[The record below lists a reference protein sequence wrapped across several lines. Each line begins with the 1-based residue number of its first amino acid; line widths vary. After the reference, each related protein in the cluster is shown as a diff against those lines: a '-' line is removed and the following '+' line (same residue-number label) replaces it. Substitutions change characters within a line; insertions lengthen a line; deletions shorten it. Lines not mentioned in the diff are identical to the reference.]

1 MFKLFLIYSEKR
13 LKRDDCPYIANLLN
27 KITGVKEEPEIR
39 SAFLLI
45 PKIKLFY
52 FRYFIITIKQL
63 TLEIEERTIK
73 L

>member
-1 MFKLFLIYSEKR
+1 MFKLFLIYREKR
-13 LKRDDCPYIANLLN
+13 LKRDIANLLN

-63 TLEIEERTIK
+63 TLKMEERTIK

>member
-1 MFKLFLIYSEKR
+1 MFKLFLIYREKR
-13 LKRDDCPYIANLLN
+13 LKRDIANLLN

-52 FRYFIITIKQL
+52 FRYF
-63 TLEIEERTIK
+63 K